1 MLNAD
6 QLNDYR
12 QRILAGEDIPVE
24 EYQQII
30 LAYRNSR
37 GAAVEAAA
45 PKVKAKAAAAA
56 KAAPMDLSTRMAGI
70 GLQMKK
76 PGEGQ

>member
-24 EYQQII
+24 EYQQNHQR
-30 LAYRNSR
+30 L
-37 GAAVEAAA
+37 
-45 PKVKAKAAAAA
+45 
-56 KAAPMDLSTRMAGI
+56 
-70 GLQMKK
+70 
-76 PGEGQ
+76 